1 MPLDVPTLLDRVR
14 EGDGVAL
21 DAVVGELYDELRAA
35 ARRQRRRGAAE
46 TLNTTALVHEAYARL
61 AGDGAEPVVLNDPEH
76 VVSLAA
82 RAMRS
87 VIVDYA
93 RAQAAQKRGGP
104 GRAAGLPTLAAVGR
118 EPAAPAVDLDTALSV
133 DAALDR
139 LGRLDAD
146 GARVAELRYFG
157 GLTNEETADALDVSL
172 ATVKRRWTAARAWLS
187 RELAA

>member
-1 MPLDVPTLLDRVR
+1 MSLDVPTLLDRVR

-21 DAVVGELYDELRAA
+21 DAVVGELYEELRGA
-35 ARRQRRRGAAE
+35 ARRQRRHGAPE
-46 TLNTTALVHEAYARL
+46 TLNTTALVHEAYARI
-61 AGDGAEPVVLNDPEH
+61 AGTGAEVRLTDREH
-76 VVSLAA
+76 VVRLAA

-93 RAQAAQKRGGP
+93 RAQSAQKRGGP
-104 GRAAGLPTLAAVGR
+104 GRDRGLPTLADAGR
-118 EPAAPAVDLDTALSV
+118 ELAAPAVDIDAALSV
-133 DAALDR
+133 DAALER
-139 LGRLDAD
+139 LHRLDAE